1 MVQTTA
7 PACGRAM
14 CPYLIIGTHCV
25 RFSEMRRYK
34 VAQNPL
40 IYNVVKEY
48 PDMIRIYIYKTPY
61 ALPEPG
67 YTRKE
72 PKRPKDG
79 INDDSIHRS
88 IRRTKSTIADLV
100 LCNNFEY
107 FCTFTFDPKKHDRY
121 DVNRCKFIMS
131 MWLHRQRK
139 HSPEMKYLI
148 VPEFHKDGALHFHA
162 LLANFNGTLKDSKK
176 RQNGRIIYNMTGYRA
191 GFTTAVPIDHNK
203 VAVSNYIKKYI
214 TKDMPLIYGRKR
226 YWVSQN
232 LDKPIKTVNAF
243 SRIKNLPLFTKK
255 TYETEYYEVYE
266 TMKI

>member
-1 MVQTTA
+1 M
-7 PACGRAM
+7 
-14 CPYLIIGTHCV
+14 
-25 RFSEMRRYK
+25 
-34 VAQNPL
+34 AQNPL

-67 YTRKE
+67 YTRKQ

-79 INDDSIHRS
+79 INDESIHRS

-121 DVNRCKFIMS
+121 DVNRCKFVMS
-131 MWLHRQRK
+131 MWLHRQRE

-162 LLANFNGTLKDSKK
+162 LIANYNGRLKDSKK
-176 RQNGRIIYNMTGYRA
+176 RHNGRIVYNMTGYRA
-191 GFTTAVPIDHNK
+191 GFTTAVPIDNNK

-232 LDKPIKTVNAF
+232 LIKPTKTVNAF
-243 SRIKNLPLFTKK
+243 SKLQKLPLFTKK
-255 TYETEYYEVYE
+255 TYETEYYEVFE
-266 TMKI
+266 TMKV